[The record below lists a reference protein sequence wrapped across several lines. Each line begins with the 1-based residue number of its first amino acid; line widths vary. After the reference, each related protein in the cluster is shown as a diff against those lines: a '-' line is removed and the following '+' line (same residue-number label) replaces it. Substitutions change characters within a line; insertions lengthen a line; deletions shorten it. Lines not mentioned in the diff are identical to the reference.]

1 MLAAARQ
8 QARDTGVASIKLRRD
23 SGTKDQLRMEPDR
36 ATPPGEAS
44 ASWQLVARIV
54 LAAAVVA
61 FGLWI
66 LHEFLAALAW
76 AAVLAIALWP
86 VYGYLQRLL
95 PERDRWAIGPLLATT
110 IVAIVIIAPIVLL
123 GFAVARESHFV
134 IKFVGDLRANGIAVP
149 EWIEQLPV
157 VGATIAEW
165 WRANLSDPV
174 QAEELIGRVNLRT
187 LTISAREYGGEIV
200 HRLAILLFTLLTLF
214 FFFRDGSALTE
225 QLRRLS
231 DRVIGVRGE
240 LIARHMI
247 AAVHGTVNGLVLVGL
262 AEGILL
268 GLVYFAV
275 GLPYPASMGALTGV
289 AAVIPFVAPVVYSLA
304 GLYLLAVGNTLGGI
318 VILVFGSVLLFVAD
332 HFVRPYLIGG
342 AARVPFLLVLLGIL
356 GGLQTMGFLGLFLG
370 PAVMAAL
377 TALWREWTEAEPIV
391 PAARVMSARTAP
403 RPSAT
408 RPRARAARKT

>member
-1 MLAAARQ
+1 
-8 QARDTGVASIKLRRD
+8 
-23 SGTKDQLRMEPDR
+23 MEPDR
-36 ATPPGEAS
+36 PTPPGEAS
-44 ASWQLVARIV
+44 ASSQLVARIAM
-54 LAAAVVA
+54 AAAVVA
-61 FGLWI
+61 LGLWI

-95 PERDRWAIGPLLATT
+95 PQRDQWAIGPLLATT
-110 IVAIVIIAPIVLL
+110 VVAIVIIAPIVLL

-134 IKFVGDLRANGIAVP
+134 IKFFGDLRTQGVAVP
-149 EWIEQLPV
+149 GWIEQLPV
-157 VGATIAEW
+157 LGATIADW
-165 WRANLSDPV
+165 WRTNLSDPV

-187 LTISAREYGGEIV
+187 LTVSAREYGGEVV

-214 FFFRDGSALTE
+214 FFFRDGNALTE

-268 GLVYFAV
+268 GVVYFAV
-275 GLPYPASMGALTGV
+275 GLPYPASVGALTGV
-289 AAVIPFVAPVVYSLA
+289 AAVIPFAAPVVYSLA
-304 GLYLLAVGNTLGGI
+304 GLYLLAVGNTLGGV

-377 TALWREWTEAEPIV
+377 VALWREWTDPEPIARPAGAASV
-391 PAARVMSARTAP
+391 RAAARQTPGRAP
-403 RPSAT
+403 SRGT
-408 RPRARAARKT
+408 RKA